1 MFSTPHE
8 DPISFIQ
15 DALMLFHAIDE
26 RDVMSGMRAWSG
38 ILVYVARDN
47 LALLDFFDL
56 GPPIEDAE
64 GVRRVMIGALERAL
78 ELIQTDTPQQ
88 LMAARV
94 AAGAG
99 HWWNEHMED
108 ANADPVDSDEEMEP
122 REIELQAMRAGRDE
136 WERIA
141 AS

>member
-15 DALMLFHAIDE
+15 DALMLFHAVDE

-64 GVRRVMIGALERAL
+64 GVRRVMIGALE
-78 ELIQTDTPQQ
+78 
-88 LMAARV
+88 ARSSLFKRTRR
-94 AAGAG
+94 
-99 HWWNEHMED
+99 N
-108 ANADPVDSDEEMEP
+108 S
-122 REIELQAMRAGRDE
+122 
-136 WERIA
+136 
-141 AS
+141 